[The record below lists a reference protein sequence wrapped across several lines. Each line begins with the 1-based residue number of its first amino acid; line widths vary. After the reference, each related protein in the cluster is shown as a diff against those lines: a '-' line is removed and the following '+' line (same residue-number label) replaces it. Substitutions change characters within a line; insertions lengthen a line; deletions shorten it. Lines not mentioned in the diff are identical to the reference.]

1 MANSTL
7 LTLVD
12 RAAGEMGLAVPSA
25 IVGNTTQDVLQMRY
39 LLDAVGRQLQRE
51 YDWQTLITE
60 QRFNMVFYTYTG
72 TTTNGSTS
80 VTAMSSTTGL
90 TTNPSYFMVTG
101 TGISQD
107 TYLTAAGGGTVT
119 LSQPATASGTLVSLT
134 FSQTKFAPPSDY
146 DRPVDN
152 TQWDKSK
159 HWRMLGPETQQ
170 QVQWLKSGYI
180 STGPRIRYYPA
191 GGFFQIWPPTG
202 TNDYLGYVYISK
214 NWVLA
219 STDVIT
225 PSKASWSADNDTC
238 IFPDDLMVLGLKS
251 AYFAA
256 KGWNDIYAG
265 PFEAHKSIAKA
276 NDAGSATLSMAPRL
290 SEILINWTQIPDS
303 GYGT

>member
-7 LTLVD
+7 LTLID
-12 RAAGEMGLAVPSA
+12 RAAGEMGVAIPAS
-25 IVGNTTQDVLQMRY
+25 IVGNQTQDVLQLYY
-39 LLDAVGRQLQRE
+39 LIQGLGYDLQRE

-60 QRFNMVFYTYTG
+60 QRFNMVYYQYTG
-72 TTTNGSTS
+72 TTTSDSTS
-80 VTAMSSTTGL
+80 VTGMSSTTGL

-101 TGISQD
+101 TGINQD

-119 LSQPATASGTLVSLT
+119 LSQAASASGTVTLT

-146 DRPVDN
+146 DRPVDG

-180 STGPRIRYYPA
+180 STGPRIRFYPA
-191 GGFFQIWPPTG
+191 GGFFQVWPATG
-202 TNDYLGYVYISK
+202 TNDYLGYVYITK
-214 NWVLA
+214 NWVLS

-225 PSKASWSADNDTC
+225 PSKASFSADTDTC
-238 IFPDDLMVLGLKS
+238 IFPDTLMVTGLKS
-251 AYFAA
+251 RYFRA
-256 KGWNDIYAG
+256 KGWADPYG
-265 PFEAHKSIAKA
+265 SDFEAQKSIAKA
-276 NDAGSATLSMAPRL
+276 NDAGSQTLSMAPRI

-303 GYGT
+303 GFGS